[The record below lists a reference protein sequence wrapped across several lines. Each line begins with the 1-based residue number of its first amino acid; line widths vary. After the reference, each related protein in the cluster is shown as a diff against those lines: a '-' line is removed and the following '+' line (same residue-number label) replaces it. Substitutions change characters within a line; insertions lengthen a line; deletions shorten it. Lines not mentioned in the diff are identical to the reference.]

1 MALKKDLFCRAD
13 QADQGFKGTVVI
25 RALLF
30 CMENILNYIQGVP
43 HHIRSCITQ
52 NCDLR
57 DKSENL
63 KTMNHLKNVKGFFKS
78 FLVENTRVFEY
89 YVLSLA
95 LKLGTLCITYTLHIS
110 E

>member
-1 MALKKDLFCRAD
+1 MALKKDLFCRSD
-13 QADQGFKGTVVI
+13 QANQGFKGTVVI

-63 KTMNHLKNVKGFFKS
+63 KTMNHFKS